1 VLWVIILVLLV
12 AGATVHARLAV
23 PRLTRRR
30 VTEIFLVY
38 ILAGYYG
45 VAMLLAAAVH
55 LSNPAGIAN
64 LKGWQPSEP
73 FQTLY
78 AFALLG
84 LAGTAFLSIW
94 WRGTYLLGP
103 ALFGSVLLLGGAYL
117 HGSEVLHAGRFVLLK
132 DGPEVLL
139 DLIVPLA
146 VLGLA
151 WVHRRTI
158 QQGVEQGVGADEPQL

>member
-1 VLWVIILVLLV
+1 MLWVIILALTV
-12 AGATVHARLAV
+12 AGAAIHARVASRRSTG
-23 PRLTRRR
+23 PRAP
-30 VTEIFLVY
+30 EIFLVY
-38 ILAGYYG
+38 VLAGYYG
-45 VAMLLAAAVH
+45 IAMLLAAAVH

-84 LAGTAFLSIW
+84 MAGSALLSIW

-117 HGSEVLHAGRFVLLK
+117 HGSEMLRAGRFVLVN

-139 DLIVPLA
+139 DLVVPLA
-146 VLGLA
+146 VLSLA
-151 WVHRRTI
+151 HVHKCSI
-158 QQGVEQGVGADEPQL
+158 HQGVEQADAADKALR